1 MQSMVL
7 LVLVTVLWAFSFSL
21 IGEFLAGRVDSD
33 FAVLSRVLL
42 AALVF
47 LPFTRWRGVPSGMKL
62 GILVTG
68 MLQFGI
74 TYLCLY
80 RSFSYLTV
88 PEVLL
93 FTIFTP
99 LYVTLVDD
107 ALARRFSPVALLAAA
122 IATLGAGII
131 RNNDGS
137 WTITGVGT
145 AGLISPEAPLDL
157 GNSGTGVRLL
167 MGVVAGLP
175 VTATFCGDESLSRRP
190 MARVTDPL
198 ELMGAK
204 ITARDGGRL
213 PVTITGA
220 RTPLA
225 ADHASKVASA
235 QIKSAVLLAG
245 LNARGTS
252 VVREP
257 HASRDH
263 TESMLRHFGAN
274 VRQQVEADGTHVVEL
289 EGEAMLTASD
299 VVVPRDPSSAAFPMV
314 AALITEGSDLLI
326 PGIGMNPLRTGL
338 ITTLQEMGGDI
349 EISNERTEGGET
361 VADLRV
367 RHSRLRGID
376 VPAERAASM
385 IDEYPILAVAA
396 TQAEGTTR
404 MLGVAELRVKETDR
418 IAVVAEG
425 IIAAGGNVTYDE
437 DSMSVTG
444 SPVAGG
450 MSIDSQHDHRI
461 AMSFLTLGMVSAD
474 PITVTGCMT
483 INTSFPGFA
492 ASMNAC
498 GAALASVGDA

>member
-1 MQSMVL
+1 MAHDDVL
-7 LVLVTVLWAFSFSL
+7 TRSETLTSSRHGELSGIFDVPGDKSISHRSFIMGGL
-21 IGEFLAGRVDSD
+21 AIGT
-33 FAVLSRVLL
+33 
-42 AALVF
+42 
-47 LPFTRWRGVPSGMKL
+47 TR
-62 GILVTG
+62 VTG
-68 MLQFGI
+68 
-74 TYLCLY
+74 
-80 RSFSYLTV
+80 
-88 PEVLL
+88 LL
-93 FTIFTP
+93 EG
-99 LYVTLVDD
+99 DD
-107 ALARRFSPVALLAAA
+107 VM
-122 IATLGAGII
+122 ATGQAMQALGAGI
-131 RNNDGS
+131 RQDEDGS
-137 WTITGVGT
+137 WIVTGVGT
-145 AGLISPEAPLDL
+145 AGLVSPEQPLDL

-175 VTATFCGDESLSRRP
+175 ITATFCGDESLSRRP

-198 ELMGAK
+198 ALMGASV
-204 ITARDGGRL
+204 TSRDGGRL

-220 RTPLA
+220 QTPLA

-252 VVREP
+252 IVREP

-263 TESMLRHFGAN
+263 TEAMLRHFGAT
-274 VRQQVEADGTHVVEL
+274 VRQRVEADGTHVVEL
-289 EGEAMLTASD
+289 EGEAVLRASD
-299 VVVPRDPSSAAFPMV
+299 VIVPRDPSSAAFPMV
-314 AALITEGSDLLI
+314 AALITEGSDLSI

-349 EISNERTEGGET
+349 EISNERTEGGEA

-385 IDEYPILAVAA
+385 IDEYPILAIAA

-425 IIAAGGNVTYDE
+425 ILAAGGTVAYDD
-437 DSMSVTG
+437 DSMTVTG
-444 SPVAGG
+444 GRVTGG

-461 AMSFLTLGMVSAD
+461 AMSFLTLGMVSD
-474 PITVTGCMT
+474 QPITVTGCTT

-492 ASMNAC
+492 VSMNGC
-498 GAALASVGDA
+498 GAALTIAGDA

>member
-1 MQSMVL
+1 MAHDDVL
-7 LVLVTVLWAFSFSL
+7 TRSETLTSSRHGGLSGIFDVPGDKSISHRSFIMGGL
-21 IGEFLAGRVDSD
+21 AIGT
-33 FAVLSRVLL
+33 
-42 AALVF
+42 
-47 LPFTRWRGVPSGMKL
+47 TR
-62 GILVTG
+62 VTG
-68 MLQFGI
+68 
-74 TYLCLY
+74 
-80 RSFSYLTV
+80 
-88 PEVLL
+88 LL
-93 FTIFTP
+93 EG
-99 LYVTLVDD
+99 DD
-107 ALARRFSPVALLAAA
+107 VM
-122 IATLGAGII
+122 ATGQAMQALGAGI
-131 RNNDGS
+131 RQDEDGS
-137 WTITGVGT
+137 WIVNGVGT
-145 AGLISPEAPLDL
+145 AGLVSPEQPLDL

-175 VTATFCGDESLSRRP
+175 ITATFCGDESLSRRP

-198 ELMGAK
+198 ALMGASV
-204 ITARDGGRL
+204 TSRDGGRL

-220 RTPLA
+220 QTPLA

-252 VVREP
+252 IVREP

-263 TESMLRHFGAN
+263 TEAMLRHFGAT
-274 VRQQVEADGTHVVEL
+274 VRQRVEADGTHVVEL
-289 EGEAMLTASD
+289 EGEAVLRASD
-299 VVVPRDPSSAAFPMV
+299 VIVPRDPSSAAFPMV
-314 AALITEGSDLLI
+314 AALITEGSDLSI

-349 EISNERTEGGET
+349 EISNERTEGGEA

-385 IDEYPILAVAA
+385 IDEYPILAIAA

-425 IIAAGGNVTYDE
+425 ILAAGGTVAYDD
-437 DSMSVTG
+437 DSMTVTG
-444 SPVAGG
+444 GRVTGGIKGG

-461 AMSFLTLGMVSAD
+461 AMSFLTLGMVSD
-474 PITVTGCMT
+474 QPITVTGCTT

-492 ASMNAC
+492 VSMNGC
-498 GAALASVGDA
+498 GAALALAGDA

>member
-1 MQSMVL
+1 MSNEDILTRSETLTSGRHDGLTGQFDVPGDKSISHR
-7 LVLVTVLWAFSFSL
+7 SFIL
-21 IGEFLAGRVDSD
+21 GGLAIGT
-33 FAVLSRVLL
+33 
-42 AALVF
+42 
-47 LPFTRWRGVPSGMKL
+47 TR
-62 GILVTG
+62 VTG
-68 MLQFGI
+68 
-74 TYLCLY
+74 
-80 RSFSYLTV
+80 
-88 PEVLL
+88 LL
-93 FTIFTP
+93 EG
-99 LYVTLVDD
+99 DD
-107 ALARRFSPVALLAAA
+107 VM
-122 IATLGAGII
+122 ATGRAMQALGAGIS
-131 RNNDGS
+131 RDSDGS

-145 AGLISPEAPLDL
+145 AGLVSPEAPLDL

-204 ITARDGGRL
+204 ITARDSGRL

-220 RTPLA
+220 HTPLA

-492 ASMNAC
+492 ASMNGC